1 MTGERDIDMP
11 NQPALEPEDP
21 KGTQVEDETEDQDT
35 EGQMMLPDATG
46 RWLAQDRERD
56 IRKHL
61 SGRQL
66 ERQAREARKRK

>member
-1 MTGERDIDMP
+1 MTADKDTRG
-11 NQPALEPEDP
+11 LEPE
-21 KGTQVEDETEDQDT
+21 ETNRQTVGEPEGETQDT
-35 EGQMMLPDATG
+35 EGQMMVPDGTG
-46 RWLAQDRERD
+46 RWLAKDRERD